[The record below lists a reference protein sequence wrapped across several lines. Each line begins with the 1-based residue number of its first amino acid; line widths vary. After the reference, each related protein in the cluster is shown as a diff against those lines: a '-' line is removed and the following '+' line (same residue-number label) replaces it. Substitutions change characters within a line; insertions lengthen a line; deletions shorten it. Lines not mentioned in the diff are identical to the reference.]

1 MPRLFFLDVSR
12 VELIQSMSDAQ
23 PTLQEVLPKAGLVF
37 SEKGSLAPVLCKP
50 KLMPIKSLS
59 LEKIEQMESAAA
71 AAQQCAAS
79 TDADP

>member
-1 MPRLFFLDVSR
+1 
-12 VELIQSMSDAQ
+12 MSDAQ

-71 AAQQCAAS
+71 PPVAPYPVS
-79 TDADP
+79 PSSFSPRPS

>member
-1 MPRLFFLDVSR
+1 M
-12 VELIQSMSDAQ
+12 IQSMSDAQ